1 VSLHFIF
8 ANNEKLWYENLAHRG
23 GFGLRPTK
31 RSKERLRTVE
41 LFAGVGGFREG
52 LRRAGGFEVVWSNQW
67 EPGARDQFASKC
79 YVSHFEHDHH
89 VCDDIER
96 VLDVCEGKQ
105 SPPLIGGSEYMIPEH
120 DLLVGG
126 FPCQDYSVAKP
137 LNQAH
142 GIIGKKG
149 VLWWQIYRLLK
160 LKGDSRPRFVLLEN
174 VDRLLKS
181 PGRQRGR
188 DFAIIL
194 SCFRQLGYTV
204 EWRVI
209 NAADYRF
216 PQKRR
221 RVFILAQRTEFSN
234 PLRGPEEWL
243 QRGLLGHAFPIA
255 KVEKNLFGESD
266 IDQFELPA
274 DPHEAT
280 IRFGMGRERHNFCN
294 AGVMIDGLV
303 WTRRVEA
310 DQTARQTSEAS
321 TLGEVVAKT
330 DEANVPREFY
340 VAPERLETWKYLK
353 GAKNEERV
361 HKKSGATYFYT
372 EGALPFPDPLD
383 RPARTILTA
392 EGGSSP
398 SRFKH
403 IIEVGRGK
411 YRRLVPDELEE
422 LNGFPRGWTA
432 TGMSDIKRAFCMGNA
447 LVVGVVERIGGSIWQ
462 ATRAVRGRNHLL
474 YEPERLPL
482 KR

>member
-1 VSLHFIF
+1 LGRRI
-8 ANNEKLWYENLAHRG
+8 RQ
-23 GFGLRPTK
+23 RI
-31 RSKERLRTVE
+31 RTVE

-79 YVSHFEHDHH
+79 YVSHFGADHH

-105 SPPLIGGSEYMIPEH
+105 TPALLAADTYALPDH

-137 LNQAH
+137 LNQAK

-160 LKGDSRPRFVLLEN
+160 LKEACKPRFVLLEN

-209 NAADYRF
+209 NAANYGF

-234 PLRGPEEWL
+234 PLRGPEESL
-243 QRGLLGHAFPIA
+243 HNGILGCAFPILP
-255 KVEKNLFGESD
+255 VERDLFGQSEFD
-266 IDQFELPA
+266 HFELPL

-280 IRFGMGRERHNFCN
+280 IRFGMGREKHSFSN
-294 AGVMIDGLV
+294 AGVMIDGMV

-310 DQTARQTSEAS
+310 DPAGRQTSEAS
-321 TLGEVVAKT
+321 TLGEVVART
-330 DEANVPREFY
+330 DETKVPREFY
-340 VAPERLETWKYLK
+340 VAPERLKTWEYLK
-353 GAKNEERV
+353 GAKNQERI
-361 HKKSGATYFYT
+361 HKKSGAPYFYT

-383 RPARTILTA
+383 RPARTILTG
-392 EGGSSP
+392 EGGTSP

-403 IIEVGRGK
+403 IIEVEKGN
-411 YRRLVPDELEE
+411 YRRLIPEELEE
-422 LNGFPRGWTA
+422 LNGFARGWTDV
-432 TGMSDIKRAFCMGNA
+432 GMSDIKRAFCMGNA
-447 LVVGVVERIGGSIWQ
+447 LVVGVVERIGKSIVSQ
-462 ATRAVRGRNHLL
+462 VTQSRKTAVGASVRG
-474 YEPERLPL
+474 
-482 KR
+482 